1 MVILVACAS
10 LVGVGATSLLSI
22 KLGEGKTDEIE
33 EIIGNALLL
42 LIIFAVIIM
51 PLGLLYLDL
60 ILIIMGA
67 GQEVLP

>member
-51 PLGLLYLDL
+51 PLGLLYLDP

-67 GQEVLP
+67 SQEVLP